1 MRPRRDSP
9 RPGAPSPSPIVARRM
24 LGEVTFAVIGLLFLI
39 ADVRTFSSTFQQ
51 TFFGQSNTTLAVMAT
66 AVFATSFLAPIVGWR
81 LGPKRSVGMSAA
93 MLAIATL
100 VATVLRNNIAD
111 LAPSITAIA
120 GGLWWLGLLHASR
133 PPDRPSPLAVALP
146 IAVSA
151 DLVLRAAFRTV
162 PLVDLNA
169 ALAAPLV
176 LVAALVFLASGVAA
190 MSGARTWT
198 RPDARGALALIALP
212 ALFLVAETGATNGAQ
227 IALASGLGLGP
238 EPVRATQLGMVLAGL
253 GLAAGSLALSR
264 QHPRGLTAAIACAVG
279 AALLWYVHAP
289 VVSLVGG
296 LVLAAGLFLAA
307 ATIPGAPLKIA
318 GSPAVVTF
326 ALALGWLVFVGT
338 AFGFYAFWAYV
349 PAVYAATAVVAVA
362 ALLVSG
368 GALPAWR
375 ALPIALVPIVVG
387 IPFVAL
393 LLTPQSPP
401 SKDPTTPFR
410 LMTYNIHQGFNAG
423 QVPSLDMLL
432 DVISR
437 ESPHVLVPQE
447 VVRGWMIDEQHDA
460 LGVLAER
467 LDMPYVFA
475 PNIGDLYGNAILS
488 RFPMTDVKR
497 VHFAVQPSV
506 KHQPRGAV
514 GVRVGDVLIITTH
527 LYDVADSSAIRQE
540 QVRTIMSEWDGEKV
554 AIIAGDMNAEPGDL
568 EMGLF
573 SEAGYGDLGE
583 PAGGTKSQEPPR
595 RRIDYIWGVGVIGSS
610 PHTVMAL
617 GASDHRAVVVNVTKQ
632 SRP

>member
-1 MRPRRDSP
+1 M
-9 RPGAPSPSPIVARRM
+9 V
-24 LGEVTFAVIGLLFLI
+24 GEVTFAVIGFLFLI
-39 ADVRTFSSTFQQ
+39 ADIRTFSSTFQL
-51 TFFGQSNTTLAVMAT
+51 TFFGQSNTTLAIIAT

-93 MLAIATL
+93 MLGIATL
-100 VATVLRNNIAD
+100 VAAVARSNIAD
-111 LAPSITAIA
+111 LALSIVGIA
-120 GGLWWLGLLHASR
+120 GGMWWLGLLHASR

-146 IAVSA
+146 IAFSA

-162 PLVDLNA
+162 PLVDVNLT
-169 ALAAPLV
+169 LAAPLV
-176 LVAALVFLASGVAA
+176 LVAALVFLAAGVAA
-190 MSGARTWT
+190 MGGARTWT

-212 ALFLVAETGATNGAQ
+212 ALFLVGETGATNGAQ

-238 EPVRATQLGMVLAGL
+238 EPPRATQLGMVLVGL
-253 GLAAGSLALSR
+253 GLAAGSLVLSR
-264 QHPRGLTAAIACAVG
+264 RPPRGVPAAVALAVG
-279 AALLWYVHAP
+279 AVLLWYVHAP

-296 LVLAAGLFLAA
+296 LALAAGLFIGA
-307 ATIPGAPLKIA
+307 ATIPGAPLKVT
-318 GSPAVVTF
+318 GSPAVVTLT
-326 ALALGWLVFVGT
+326 LALGWLVFVGP
-338 AFGFYAFWAYV
+338 AFGFYAFWAYL

-368 GALPAWR
+368 GALRAWR

-387 IPFVAL
+387 VPLIAL
-393 LLTPQSPP
+393 LLTPQSPLIEEP
-401 SKDPTTPFR
+401 RNTLR
-410 LMTYNIHQGFNAG
+410 VMTYNIHQGFNAG
-423 QVPSLDMLL
+423 QVPSLDNLV

-437 ESPHVLVPQE
+437 ESPDVLLLQE

-467 LDMPYVFA
+467 LGMPYVFG

-497 VHFAVQPSV
+497 VHYAVQPSV

-514 GVRVGDVLIITTH
+514 GVRIGDLLIVTTH
-527 LYDVADSSAIRQE
+527 LDEIQDAESSSIRQE
-540 QVRTIMSEWDGEKV
+540 QVRTIFREWDGEKV

-573 SEAGYGDLGE
+573 SEADTETSRSPRVLRR
-583 PAGGTKSQEPPR
+583 PWTTPKSPSTTSGGSALSGRTRTRSWPSA
-595 RRIDYIWGVGVIGSS
+595 RRITARS
-610 PHTVMAL
+610 
-617 GASDHRAVVVNVTKQ
+617 
-632 SRP
+632 

>member
-1 MRPRRDSP
+1 M
-9 RPGAPSPSPIVARRM
+9 V
-24 LGEVTFAVIGLLFLI
+24 GEVTFAVIGLLFLI
-39 ADVRTFSSTFQQ
+39 ADIRTFSSTFQL
-51 TFFGQSNTTLAVMAT
+51 TFFGQSNTTLAIIAT

-93 MLAIATL
+93 MLGIATL
-100 VATVLRNNIAD
+100 VAAVARSNIAD
-111 LAPSITAIA
+111 LALSIVGIA
-120 GGLWWLGLLHASR
+120 GGMWWLGLLHASR
-133 PPDRPSPLAVALP
+133 PPDRPSPVAIALP
-146 IAVSA
+146 IAFSA

-162 PLVDLNA
+162 PLVDVNLT
-169 ALAAPLV
+169 LAAPLV
-176 LVAALVFLASGVAA
+176 LVAALVFLAAGVAA
-190 MSGARTWT
+190 MGGARTWT

-212 ALFLVAETGATNGAQ
+212 ALFLVGETGATNGAQ
-227 IALASGLGLGP
+227 VALASGLGLGP
-238 EPVRATQLGMVLAGL
+238 EPPRATQLGMVLVGL

-264 QHPRGLTAAIACAVG
+264 RHPRGITAAVALAVG
-279 AALLWYVHAP
+279 AVLLWYVHAP

-296 LVLAAGLFLAA
+296 LALAAGLFIGA
-307 ATIPGAPLKIA
+307 ATIPGAPLKVT
-318 GSPAVVTF
+318 GSPAVVTLT
-326 ALALGWLVFVGT
+326 LALGWLVFVGT
-338 AFGFYAFWAYV
+338 AFGFYAFWAYL

-387 IPFVAL
+387 VPLVAL
-393 LLTPQSPP
+393 FLTPQSPVIEEP
-401 SKDPTTPFR
+401 RNTLR
-410 LMTYNIHQGFNAG
+410 VMTYNIHQGFNVG
-423 QVPSLDMLL
+423 QVPSLDNLV

-437 ESPHVLVPQE
+437 ESPDVLLLQE

-467 LDMPYVFA
+467 LGMPYVFG

-497 VHFAVQPSV
+497 VHYAVQPSV

-514 GVRVGDVLIITTH
+514 GVRIGDLLIVTTH
-527 LYDVADSSAIRQE
+527 LDEIQDAESSAIRQE
-540 QVRTIMSEWDGEKV
+540 QVRTIFREWDGEKV

-573 SEAGYGDLGE
+573 SEAGYGDLAE
-583 PAGGTKSQEPPR
+583 PAGPTTTMDDPQK
-595 RRIDYIWGVGVIGSS
+595 RIDYIWGIGVIGSN

-617 GASDHRAVVVNVTKQ
+617 GASDHRAVVVNVTRS
-632 SRP
+632 SR

>member
-24 LGEVTFAVIGLLFLI
+24 LGEVTFAVIGLFFLI

-111 LAPSITAIA
+111 LALSITAIA
-120 GGLWWLGLLHASR
+120 GGLWWLGLLHSSR

-146 IAVSA
+146 IAFSA

-176 LVAALVFLASGVAA
+176 LVAALVFLAAGVAA

-198 RPDARGALALIALP
+198 RPDFRGGLALIGLP

-227 IALASGLGLGP
+227 VALASGLGLGP
-238 EPVRATQLGMVLAGL
+238 EPARATQLGMVLVGL
-253 GLAAGSLALSR
+253 GLAAGSLALSQR
-264 QHPRGLTAAIACAVG
+264 YPRGIAAAIACAVG
-279 AALLWYVHAP
+279 AALRWYVHAP
-289 VVSLVGG
+289 VGSLVGG
-296 LVLAAGLFLAA
+296 LALAAGLFLAA
-307 ATIPGAPLKIA
+307 ATIPGAPLKVS
-318 GSPAVVTF
+318 GSPVAVTF

-338 AFGFYAFWAYV
+338 AFGFYAFWAYL
-349 PAVYAATAVVAVA
+349 PAVYAAITVVAIA

-368 GALPAWR
+368 GALPPWR

-387 IPFVAL
+387 VPLLAL

-401 SKDPTTPFR
+401 
-410 LMTYNIHQGFNAG
+410 
-423 QVPSLDMLL
+423 
-432 DVISR
+432 
-437 ESPHVLVPQE
+437 
-447 VVRGWMIDEQHDA
+447 IDEP
-460 LGVLAER
+460 R
-467 LDMPYVFA
+467 NTF
-475 PNIGDLYGNAILS
+475 
-488 RFPMTDVKR
+488 R
-497 VHFAVQPSV
+497 V
-506 KHQPRGAV
+506 
-514 GVRVGDVLIITTH
+514 IT
-527 LYDVADSSAIRQE
+527 
-540 QVRTIMSEWDGEKV
+540 
-554 AIIAGDMNAEPGDL
+554 
-568 EMGLF
+568 
-573 SEAGYGDLGE
+573 
-583 PAGGTKSQEPPR
+583 
-595 RRIDYIWGVGVIGSS
+595 
-610 PHTVMAL
+610 
-617 GASDHRAVVVNVTKQ
+617 
-632 SRP
+632 